1 MQIFVILFNRNYYR
15 SFSYLCA
22 ESHQDTNMKKYLA
35 ALLGIF
41 LVFACNQDEL
51 NSLMN
56 SSTEQAGSI
65 ASINEQVDNIN
76 ATIDNLKATDIA
88 IDQAISA
95 LQDEDAAIRAQLES
109 YKAKIEASI
118 DSLGNYVNEKLQ
130 EAQDWA
136 SATFATLE
144 QYQHLCDSVAA
155 IQQSLVE
162 LDSRITAQLK
172 HDLDSLET
180 SMKAWVNE
188 QLAGYYTIAQ
198 MDAKLGV
205 LEKAVQDGDKANADA
220 ITQLQ
225 ADLAKQATDLTTAY
239 QAAIASAIEESN
251 GVINEKIANEI
262 NTVNTRITNEVKA
275 LGDRID
281 ALELR
286 IQAVEDYINSQK
298 AFTISFTMPKD
309 TVCFPGE
316 TITIG
321 YEVSESTLP
330 TAIECIPDE
339 GWKAT
344 VHSNGNK
351 GTISITAPNTGGNGK
366 VVVFA
371 NRSSWI
377 LLSTIKLQEGI
388 LSIDEDVFD
397 VPVEGC
403 VLDIPFS
410 INADYGIKVAEAD
423 QSWLHVKETK
433 ATMRNE
439 TLSLIV
445 DANPSQFRRV
455 GKVYIYPTDGN
466 NDEYYQLTINQA
478 SALFVTRIWGHYVQ
492 PKNVEDD
499 WFQTVTT
506 DIPFGNYWLR
516 SCAMDDQYLYL
527 AQHRGTASPAYV
539 LSLADGSLVGRL
551 NIEGVS
557 GGTHALSCIRTI
569 PDGNGYRILETNLAI
584 GGVLKVYSWENKDSK
599 PTVVLE
605 YNNTDGLRL
614 GDKMTVLG
622 TWQDGE
628 LWFLPSTNDPRN
640 LYKFSIKNGVIN
652 PTPTIGELS
661 GFDKGSYGQAYKY
674 SDTEMVASAA
684 GRRPILYTVS
694 GNTYTKVLDFDT
706 NLFSPLDEGINF
718 FTFNDQKYMAFAR
731 LTLDI
736 CDCSLRII
744 PITGETLQAAIEGWD
759 GRGVFSYGLSDPEEF
774 PIVGYKSGNQLCD
787 CIVREIGGKIFIAA
801 MSDGAGISLFKIE

>member
-1 MQIFVILFNRNYYR
+1 
-15 SFSYLCA
+15 
-22 ESHQDTNMKKYLA
+22 MKKYLV

-51 NSLMN
+51 NSLMS
-56 SSTEQAGSI
+56 SSTEQAGVI

-76 ATIDNLKATDIA
+76 ATIDDLKATDIA

-109 YKAKIEASI
+109 DKAKIEASI

-130 EAQDWA
+130 EARDWA

-188 QLAGYYTIAQ
+188 QLTGYYTIAQ
-198 MDAKLGV
+198 IDAKLGV

-316 TITIG
+316 TITVG

-339 GWKAT
+339 GWKVT

-366 VVVFA
+366 IVVFA

-377 LLSTIKLQEGI
+377 LMSTIKLQEGV
-388 LSIDEDVFD
+388 LSIDKDVYNAPF
-397 VPVEGC
+397 EGC

-410 INADYGIKVAEAD
+410 INADFGIKVAEAD

-433 ATMRNE
+433 AAMRNAS
-439 TLSLIV
+439 LSLIV

-478 SALFVTRIWGHYVQ
+478 AALFVTRIWGHYVQ

-506 DIPFGNYWLR
+506 DIPFSGNYWLR

-527 AQHRGTASPAYV
+527 AQHRGAAFPAYI

-551 NIEGVS
+551 DIEGVT

-569 PDGNGYRILETNLAI
+569 PDGNGGYKILQCNLVASE
-584 GGVLKVYSWENKDSK
+584 GTLKVYKWDDKDST
-599 PTVVLE
+599 PTTVLE
-605 YNNTDGLRL
+605 YDNVDGFRL
-614 GDKMTVLG
+614 GDKMTVIG

-628 LWFLPSTNDPRN
+628 LWFLPSRNDPRK
-640 LYKFSIKNGVIN
+640 LYIFSIKNGVIN
-652 PTPTIGELS
+652 PTPTVGELE
-661 GFDKGSYGQAYKY
+661 GLGVASYGQTYKY
-674 SDTEMVASAA
+674 SDTEVVASAV
-684 GRRPILYTVS
+684 GGRPILYTVS
-694 GNTYTKVLDFDT
+694 DNTYTKVLEFDT
-706 NLFSPLDEGINF
+706 ALFASLDQGFNF

-731 LTLDI
+731 VTGDI

-744 PITGETLQAAIEGWD
+744 PITGDTLQAAIEGWD
-759 GRGVFSYGLSDPEEF
+759 GTGVFTYGLSDPQEF
-774 PIVGYKSGNQLCD
+774 PITGYRSPNCLAD

-801 MSDGAGISLFKIE
+801 MSEGAGISLFKIE